1 MASPVLIE
9 RLARRWLAALLA
21 CLVAFPA
28 FAQTPVLRDIRLQD
42 LPGERVAIHLR
53 ADGGLPAPVSFVVND
68 PPRAVVDLRGVES
81 AVDWRRKRVNQDLVH
96 ALSVVGARGRVRVV
110 AELNQPARLETRTT
124 ADGLVLTL
132 TPVVERPSEPA
143 AVARRIEAVDFRRG
157 ENGEGRVIVTLSD
170 ASLAADIRSEGG
182 KIVARFAEAEL
193 ADAGQRLDVTDFGTP
208 VRHIDLK
215 QRGDEARIEIAAEGR
230 YDHLAYQSGTTLT
243 IDVKPVSE
251 EEQLQALEQ
260 KVYSGEK
267 LSLNFQDIDTRAVLQ
282 LLADFTGLNI
292 VVSDSVQGNITLR
305 LKNVPWD
312 QALDIILRTKGL
324 AMRQN
329 GNIILIAPAEEIAQR
344 EHLELQARKQ
354 ITELEP
360 LRSEIIQINYAK
372 AKDLAELL
380 KSDKSSLLSERGNV
394 SVDERTNTLLVR
406 ETAARLEEIR
416 NLVKKLD
423 VPIRQVLIE
432 SRIVIANDDFARDL
446 GARLGVTAVK
456 QAGSTTIATSGTI
469 QGPEGLS
476 AGTNDLLAGASV
488 TDVNAMNRDDSGQ
501 PQRLNVNLPVPGSNA
516 GRFSLGILRSSAL
529 LDLELSALQTE
540 GRGEILSTPRLI
552 TSNQK
557 KAIIEQGTEIPYQQA
572 ASSGATAV
580 AFKKAV
586 LSLAVTPQITPD
598 DRIILDLNVKNDS
611 VGKEYQGV
619 PSINT
624 KEIDTQVLVN
634 NGETVVLGGI
644 YQHINRNE
652 ASKIPFL
659 GDLPLIGALFRS
671 RTQVNNK
678 NELLIFVTP
687 KIIRGQ
693 GGLAATP

>member
-1 MASPVLIE
+1 MASPALIE
-9 RLARRWLAALLA
+9 RHARRWLAALLV
-21 CLVAFPA
+21 CLTAIPA

-53 ADGGLPAPVSFVVND
+53 ADGGLPAPASFVVND
-68 PPRAVVDLRGVES
+68 PPRVVVDLRGVES
-81 AVDWRRKRVNQDLVH
+81 ALDWRRKRVNQDLVH

-132 TPVVERPSEPA
+132 TPVVERPSETA
-143 AVARRIEAVDFRRG
+143 AAARRIEAVDFRRG

-170 ASLAADIRSEGG
+170 ATLAADIRSEGG

-215 QRGDEARIEIAAEGR
+215 QQGDEARIEIAAEGR
-230 YDHLAYQSGTTLT
+230 YEHLAYQSGTTLT

-251 EEQLQALEQ
+251 EDQLKALDQ

-329 GNIILIAPAEEIAQR
+329 GNIILIAPAEEIAKR

-360 LRSEIIQINYAK
+360 LHSELIQINYAK
-372 AKDLAELL
+372 AKELADLL
-380 KSDKSSLLSERGNV
+380 KSDKSTLLSERGNV

-416 NLVKKLD
+416 ALIKKLD

-446 GARLGVTAVK
+446 GARLGITAVK
-456 QAGSTTIATSGTI
+456 QAGPTTLVTSGTI
-469 QGPEGLS
+469 QGPDGIS
-476 AGTNDLLAGASV
+476 QGTNDLLAGSAV
-488 TDVNAMNRDDSGQ
+488 TEVNAMNREDNGQ
-501 PQRLNVNLPVPGSNA
+501 PQRLNINLPVPGNNA

-624 KEIDTQVLVN
+624 KEINTQVLVN

-644 YQHINRNE
+644 YQHINRHE
-652 ASKIPFL
+652 ASKIPFF

-693 GGLAATP
+693 GGLAANP